1 MSLQC
6 EVTYQKIIKRWLVN
20 MMIDEYIYAKWTMN
34 DEYVCIAVYNERWT
48 MIYKY
53 DVHWGDDASYTCYL
67 SDERWYV

>member
-1 MSLQC
+1 MTC
-6 EVTYQKIIKRWLVN
+6 EHDDRWIYICKMN
-20 MMIDEYIYAKWTMN
+20 DERWVCLHCSIQWTMN

-67 SDERWYV
+67 SDERW